1 MVSCVEE
8 TVVQREVGVRG
19 EGGGRGGGHG
29 AQWQR
34 RQHGVLVWVA
44 EEGHAV
50 TAASARVRT
59 CGYYHAVH
67 LSTQK
72 QLLVKI
78 HYDLIKNIGY
88 KLI

>member
-67 LSTQK
+67 LGTQK
-72 QLLVKI
+72 QVLIQVLLI
-78 HYDLIKNIGY
+78 TSRL
-88 KLI
+88 